1 MVRRFGSL
9 LTFVCV
15 VLGLVAHQLGW
26 VDGVLLLRVGAT
38 LGLVLGLVGVVRLP
52 WDLTFQARNAVARQ
66 EAARRRGLLVD
77 ETELAFGKKSASRAL
92 VLAIVLHLVG
102 AALAIGLRS
111 VLGAELGTLLAVA
124 FLGSMAVR
132 PIHAFYL
139 HTQHRLMAA
148 ERDAEMPPVDARSL
162 AARLDELEHARAA
175 MRLEE
180 ETRREALEGRL
191 SVMETRT
198 QDEARA
204 WRRAATATDE
214 KLDAILNEVL
224 RTVER
229 TQENA
234 EVLAGI
240 RAFVRLIRES

>member
-1 MVRRFGSL
+1 MARRLGGL

-15 VLGLVAHQLGW
+15 VLSLVAHQLGW
-26 VDGVLLLRVGAT
+26 VDGVLLLRIGAT

-77 ETELAFGKKSASRAL
+77 ETELAFTKKSASRSL
-92 VLAIVLHLVG
+92 LLAIALHLVG

-111 VLGAELGTLLAVA
+111 VLGAELGTLLALA
-124 FLGSMAVR
+124 FLGSMAAR

-148 ERDAEMPPVDARSL
+148 ERDAEMPPADARSL
-162 AARLDELEHARAA
+162 AARLLELEEAQAAR
-175 MRLEE
+175 RRQD
-180 ETRREALEGRL
+180 ETRREALDGRL

-214 KLDAILNEVL
+214 KLDQILRELL

>member
-1 MVRRFGSL
+1 MIRRLGSV
-9 LTFVCV
+9 LTLVCV
-15 VLGLVAHQLGW
+15 VFSLVAHQLGW
-26 VDGVLLLRVGAT
+26 VDGLLLLRIGAA
-38 LGLVLGLVGVVRLP
+38 LGLLLGLVGVVRLP

-66 EAARRRGLLVD
+66 EAARRRGLDVD
-77 ETELAFGKKSASRAL
+77 ETELAFTKKSASRSL
-92 VLAIVLHLVG
+92 LLAIALHLVG
-102 AALAIGLRS
+102 AGIAMGLHS

-148 ERDAEMPPVDARSL
+148 ERDAEMPPADARSL
-162 AARLDELEHARAA
+162 AARLLELQEAQAAR
-175 MRLEE
+175 RLEE
-180 ETRREALEGRL
+180 ETAREALEGRL
-191 SVMETRT
+191 TVMETRT

-214 KLDAILNEVL
+214 KLDQVLRELL

>member
-1 MVRRFGSL
+1 
-9 LTFVCV
+9 
-15 VLGLVAHQLGW
+15 
-26 VDGVLLLRVGAT
+26 
-38 LGLVLGLVGVVRLP
+38 
-52 WDLTFQARNAVARQ
+52 
-66 EAARRRGLLVD
+66 
-77 ETELAFGKKSASRAL
+77 
-92 VLAIVLHLVG
+92 
-102 AALAIGLRS
+102 
-111 VLGAELGTLLAVA
+111 
-124 FLGSMAVR
+124 
-132 PIHAFYL
+132 
-139 HTQHRLMAA
+139 
-148 ERDAEMPPVDARSL
+148 
-162 AARLDELEHARAA
+162 